1 MPGGRPT
8 DYRPEYCA
16 LAVELGAKGKSLA
29 QIGAACG
36 VARITLRQWADKHPE
51 FAAAI
56 ARARDLALAW
66 WEEQAH
72 LGMWE
77 SPEGA
82 RLNPQLWSRS
92 MAARFPDDYRE
103 SKKTE
108 LTGADGGPIKTQAV
122 VIATGVPQDMDLSD
136 LV

>member
-1 MPGGRPT
+1 MPAGRPT
-8 DYRPEYCA
+8 DYRPEFCEQA
-16 LAVELGAKGKSLA
+16 IELGSQGKSLA
-29 QIGAACG
+29 QIGAAFG
-36 VARITLRQWADKHPE
+36 VARVTLWAWADKHPE
-51 FAAAI
+51 FSKAI
-56 ARARDLALAW
+56 AQARDLALAW

-72 LGMWE
+72 IGMWE

-108 LTGADGGPIKTQAV
+108 ISGPNGGPIQQAQV
-122 VIATGVPQDMDLSD
+122 IIATGVPTDTFEDLA
-136 LV
+136 

>member
-8 DYRPEYCA
+8 DYRPEFCA
-16 LAVELGAKGKSLA
+16 LAVELGAQGKSYA

-36 VARITLRQWADKHPE
+36 VARKTLYEWAERHPE
-51 FAAAI
+51 FSDAL
-56 ARARDLALAW
+56 ARARDLALSW

-72 LGMWE
+72 IGMWE

-108 LTGADGGPIKTQAV
+108 ITGANGGPLQSQVI
-122 VIATGVPQDMDLSD
+122 IATGVPSEDFGDLA
-136 LV
+136 